1 VDLLWGMTVNG
12 SNGRTAPRLSIV
24 VPAAGEAAALEETL
38 VSVLEN
44 RPADCEIIVV
54 HGCDYADPWSIG
66 DEVRLVRAP
75 RRATVVGCTNLGI
88 ATATGRVIHVLAAGW
103 RATDGWAD
111 GPVDLIDAG
120 RADVVVP
127 LAVAADDRDRVV
139 SAGIRVAAGGRRMSV
154 APTAVGARAA
164 APELEAGFW
173 SAHLLGEI
181 GGGFATACGTDLA
194 DADAAAAVAAAR
206 GAVVLE
212 PTSRVIV
219 GPPRRRSGPFLAG
232 MHAER
237 LFWRSLAA
245 TPLLPA
251 LALHAVEWL
260 RHMAAS
266 APLGTVPMLAG
277 RLAALV
283 QLGSCVPRAMQLRGL
298 RRRAGTA
305 GKRLDSDR
313 ERTIRIDAPHERP
326 AEPRRSEPG
335 EPTVPLRR
343 SA

>member
-111 GPVDLIDAG
+111 GPVDLIDTG

-127 LAVAADDRDRVV
+127 LAV
-139 SAGIRVAAGGRRMSV
+139 
-154 APTAVGARAA
+154 
-164 APELEAGFW
+164 
-173 SAHLLGEI
+173 
-181 GGGFATACGTDLA
+181 CGTDLA

-298 RRRAGTA
+298 RRRAVTA